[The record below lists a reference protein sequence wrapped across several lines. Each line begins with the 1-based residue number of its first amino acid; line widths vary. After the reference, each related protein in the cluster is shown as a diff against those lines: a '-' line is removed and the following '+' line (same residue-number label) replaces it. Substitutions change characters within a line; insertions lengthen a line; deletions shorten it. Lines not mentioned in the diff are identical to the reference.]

1 MPSPKVPV
9 SRIPCLAA
17 SLRSPRYNLPRCDSP
32 LYLSVRNVRPQSA
45 VRTPHIP
52 PSVCSQKHESGLLTR
67 QSCALPQ
74 EEVICTGSSEKGHE
88 EQERQSKR
96 RGSHRSKFT
105 KWSILPEGILD
116 GTSVWMDDVLLLEP
130 YIFFW
135 TGSADGPLEI
145 FHVSG
150 KKVWSLAGGPLAARI
165 ALVLSEEC
173 MSDYDDLDRV
183 VPCVD
188 VEMAFISASLSSVPT
203 LPCLSYGNVLT
214 PPRLASLY
222 GMVTDGIES
231 RVREM
236 GLPSRLSRK
245 KVLDLLYGENMA
257 IPASGCEGGGWQLFV
272 HVFGEC
278 TSRLVHTL
286 AGLYRVLVSLYP
298 IDMPEIR
305 PLEKRDHSS
314 LPGDRN
320 RSQGHH
326 SANDPSCLGKMLKT
340 RECSG

>member
-1 MPSPKVPV
+1 M
-9 SRIPCLAA
+9 C
-17 SLRSPRYNLPRCDSP
+17 
-32 LYLSVRNVRPQSA
+32 Q
-45 VRTPHIP
+45 
-52 PSVCSQKHESGLLTR
+52 
-67 QSCALPQ
+67 
-74 EEVICTGSSEKGHE
+74 
-88 EQERQSKR
+88 
-96 RGSHRSKFT
+96 GSHRSKFT

-257 IPASGCEGGGWQLFV
+257 IPASGCEGDGWQLFV

-286 AGLYRVLVSLYP
+286 AGLYRLLVSLYP

-305 PLEKRDHSS
+305 PLEKSD
-314 LPGDRN
+314 LPPFQEIGQREKRILLCPQLSPWAKCLLLRFHDPGASMESFSEEECGGGDDEFTPE
-320 RSQGHH
+320 SPLLWGEDEEGAEEAAFSEEGEDASF
-326 SANDPSCLGKMLKT
+326 SA
-340 RECSG
+340 